1 MNNENKKMPASPK
14 GRNIKVIIAVLIAAV
29 VLLNIAVG
37 LIPDRYRRI
46 DLTSS
51 DSYTLSDETVGY
63 LRGLD
68 EKVTLY
74 VIDADGSNLKYEYLL
89 KRIDSASKMVDVK
102 WISSA
107 DAKELTDPLGVTE
120 AVTPYFVVAKSDRR
134 SMFAPYSEMVTYRTD
149 NTSLASFLETNELSA
164 YEYEYCKQ
172 MLAQNAQTNSE
183 YAQSYA
189 SMLELLLYDT
199 EMYFRGEAYISK
211 VLEYV
216 TVETIP
222 ARYVLTGHGETPFSE
237 TEMGYYVLG
246 EMGLDH
252 KALDTAAHAHIPDD
266 AVSILVIHPKY
277 DISKDEADMF
287 LSYLN
292 GGGQMTFF
300 TSEENLGMPNLM
312 SVINAYGLSSKG
324 GAVSE
329 IAKIEVTDGENKDGE
344 EAENTEKQ
352 YETVHRSEVAV
363 SINTEHKATEELKGQ
378 SMTPR
383 VTNGNA
389 IDHPAKDGFDL
400 TPILTTSESAYIGD
414 NSSELAPR
422 TLAALSEKTDG
433 GALMWFTGA
442 QSFTEP
448 RLKGDITDEQKLKV
462 YSNIVTVISTFGLA
476 PFSYESELTAVP
488 DAKPFGARLMSVTE
502 TNFIATVI
510 VTGCAV
516 VILSVV
522 GAILCYKRRKA

>member
-1 MNNENKKMPASPK
+1 MNNENKKMPASSK
-14 GRNIKVIIAVLIAAV
+14 GQNIKLIIAVLIAAV

-37 LIPDRYRRI
+37 LIPERYRQV
-46 DLTSS
+46 DLTSA
-51 DSYTLSDETVGY
+51 DSYTLSDGTVKY

-89 KRIDSASKMVDVK
+89 ERIDSASKKVDVK

-107 DAKELTDPLGVTE
+107 DAKELTDSLGVTE
-120 AVTPYFVVAKSDRR
+120 VVTPYFVIAKSDKR
-134 SMFAPYSEMVTYRTD
+134 SMFATYSEMVTYRTD
-149 NTSLASFLETNELSA
+149 NTSLTSFLGVNELSA
-164 YEYEYCKQ
+164 YEYEYYKQ
-172 MLAQNAQTNSE
+172 MLAQYAQTNSE

-199 EMYFRGEAYISK
+199 EMYFRGEAYICK

-216 TVETIP
+216 TVDTIP

-252 KALDTAAHAHIPDD
+252 KELDTAAHAHIPDD

-300 TSEENLGMPNLM
+300 TTEENLGMPNLM

-329 IAKIEVTDGENKDGE
+329 IAKIEVTDGEKEQGE

-363 SINTEHKATEELKGQ
+363 SVNTAHKAMAELEGQ

-383 VTNGNA
+383 ISNGNA
-389 IDHPAKDGFDL
+389 IDHPAKEGFTL

-422 TLAALSEKTDG
+422 ALAALSEKTDG

-442 QSFTEP
+442 TSFTEP
-448 RLKGDITDEQKLKV
+448 ILDKDVSDELKLKV
-462 YSNIVTVISTFGLA
+462 YSNIVVVISSFGLA
-476 PFSYESELTAVP
+476 PFTYQSTVEAP
-488 DAKPFGARLMSVTE
+488 DAKFYDARLMTVTE
-502 TNFIATVI
+502 TNFIVTVI
-510 VTGCAV
+510 VTLGAV
-516 VILSVV
+516 VILSTV
-522 GAILCYKRRKA
+522 GAILCYKRKKA